1 MTVVAQI
8 APKVLAPDEWQ
19 PRRAAHERRVEPWI
33 APRLARCLRGEKH
46 PVDDFLFEYY
56 GYRPG
61 LLRRWHPGLGFALA
75 GGAAREYLG
84 FSGYA
89 ECGDGVTA
97 EAARLSESRRE
108 GLRWLAKF
116 LEMTQARPPQF
127 GCAGL
132 HEWAMVFRARDLRH
146 AGWPLRLPAGEV
158 EDVITRHG
166 LRCSHYDAFRFFT
179 PEARPL
185 NRWQPSRER
194 TPELEQRGCL
204 HTNMD
209 LYKWAQKL
217 APFADSELIA
227 DCFALARDARE
238 LDMRASPYDLAAL
251 GYAPVKIETTA
262 GRAEYE
268 IAQRALAGRAQP
280 LRSAP
285 ADRLR
290 ARRRR
295 MGVTAAIRDCRPRAA

>member
-1 MTVVAQI
+1 MTAL
-8 APKVLAPDEWQ
+8 AERAWEVLEPEVWL
-19 PRRAAHERRVEPWI
+19 PLREAHEQRVEPWI
-33 APRLARCLRGEKH
+33 APRLVRGIRGEKH

-61 LLRRWHPGLGFALA
+61 LLRRWHPGIGVALA
-75 GGAAREYLG
+75 GEAAREYLG

-89 ECGDGVTA
+89 ECDGVITA
-97 EAARLSESRRE
+97 DPMRLSESRRE
-108 GLRWLAKF
+108 GLRWLANF
-116 LEMTQARPPQF
+116 LGVTQARPPQF

-132 HEWAMVFRARDLRH
+132 HEWAMVFRADEVRH
-146 AGWPLRLPAGEV
+146 AAWPLRLSAAEID
-158 EDVITRHG
+158 EVITRHG

-209 LYKWAQKL
+209 LYKWSQKL
-217 APFADSELIA
+217 APFADSNLIA
-227 DCFALARDARE
+227 GCFALARDARE

-251 GYAPVKIETTA
+251 GFSPVRIETA
-262 GRAEYE
+262 EGRAEYE
-268 IAQRALAGRAQP
+268 ISQRALAARAQP
-280 LRSAP
+280 LRS
-285 ADRLR
+285 RS
-290 ARRRR
+290 RRVCER
-295 MGVTAAIRDCRPRAA
+295 VIAAWA